1 MASGARYWA
10 AVPAAGIGARMGASV
25 PKQYLALHGR
35 PILWHTLQLFLG
47 RGDIAGIA
55 VAVAAADREWA
66 ALGLGEE
73 ARIITAPG
81 GAERADSVL
90 SCLRALAGRA
100 APDDWV
106 LVHDAV
112 RPCVRQEDISR
123 LMAAAS
129 AHGTGGILALP
140 VRDTM
145 KRADGQ
151 ETIAGTVDRTGL
163 WHALT
168 PQMFRLGA
176 LREALESAARAGRA
190 VTDEAQAMELAG
202 ERPLLVRGHPDNI
215 KITHADDLALAE
227 LFLKRREEPA

>member
-1 MASGARYWA
+1 MASKARFWA
-10 AVPAAGIGARMGASV
+10 AVPAAGIGSRMGAAI
-25 PKQYLALHGR
+25 PKQYLELHGR
-35 PILWHTLQLFLG
+35 PILWHTLQLFL
-47 RGDIAGIA
+47 RRDDIAGIA
-55 VAVAAADREWA
+55 VAVGAGDSHWA
-66 ALGLGEE
+66 ALGLAKEP
-73 ARIITAPG
+73 RIITTPG

-90 SCLRALAGRA
+90 SCLRGLAGRA

-123 LMAAAS
+123 LMERAS
-129 AHGTGGILALP
+129 AHETGGILALP

-151 ETIAGTVDRTGL
+151 DAIAATVDRTHL

-176 LREALESAARAGRA
+176 LMAALEEAARAGRT
-190 VTDEAQAMELAG
+190 VTDEAQAMEFAG
-202 ERPLLVRGHPDNI
+202 GRPLLVRGHADNI

-227 LFLKRREEPA
+227 LFLERREEP